1 LLDLFPKFRSEFT
14 KALKLTEGKEKLK
27 KNLNTSLINVM
38 TIISQHKVIKV
49 KGTVDENP
57 AEIFLDP
64 CASVNLITTS
74 ALKN

>member
-1 LLDLFPKFRSEFT
+1 MLDLFPKFRSEFT